1 MKVYISCDM
10 EGVAGVVD
18 WQQCGPGPEFE
29 LGRRLLLAE
38 VNAAIDGAL
47 EAGATEFL
55 VNDSHGAMQNLPPD
69 QIHGTADYL
78 SGRHKPLYMMEGLD
92 ETFQAIFFIG
102 YHGSV
107 DGPPSTLS
115 HTYNP
120 AAVLAAEL
128 NGAMVGEAGIN
139 ALVAAHFAVPIALVS
154 GDQHTASQTTALCPG
169 VTTAVVKRSVTRMAA
184 QNLHP
189 ERAREVIRDAARSAL
204 QGLGSIGA
212 PHFGDDTTLR
222 LRLRN
227 ADLAELAT
235 AIRDVRR
242 SGDTEVVV
250 AGRGSLEVFR
260 NFVGVLHITR
270 GLAQEH

>member
-38 VNAAIDGAL
+38 VNAAIDGAA

-69 QIHGTADYL
+69 QINASAEYL

-102 YHGSV
+102 YHGCV
-107 DGPPSTLS
+107 DGPPSALS

-128 NGAMVGEAGIN
+128 DGVMVGEAGIN

-154 GDQHTASQTTALCPG
+154 GDQHTATQTAAICPG
-169 VTTAVVKRSVTRMAA
+169 VTAAVVKRSVTRLAA
-184 QNLHP
+184 QSLHP
-189 ERAREVIRDAARSAL
+189 ERARELIRDAARAAVR
-204 QGLGSIGA
+204 GLDSVRVPQFEGQTI
-212 PHFGDDTTLR
+212 LK

-235 AIRDVRR
+235 AIRDVSRV
-242 SGDTEVVV
+242 GETEVTV
-250 AGRGSLEVFR
+250 AGSGPLEVFR

-270 GLAQEH
+270 GLALEH